1 MVRSRVGCP
10 QEQVCG
16 ERMIG
21 GVLVENREVPILDGS
36 SKWILESPRMMTVWV
51 LRGRQRVW
59 VLVKSTSE

>member
-21 GVLVENREVPILDGS
+21 GVLVEVRRAGRKLGPWSRRETTVPG
-36 SKWILESPRMMTVWV
+36 VWV
-51 LRGRQRVW
+51 QREERTALQGW
-59 VLVKSTSE
+59 STF